1 MSAALATVDT
11 RHALA
16 RPMISAEILTA
27 EAEQRK
33 LLGQY
38 IATQM
43 TPDVDYGIIPGTKNK
58 TLLKPGAEK
67 LTDLFRCVPQFT
79 ILEKIEDWDKGLF
92 HYQFKCE
99 IVVRESNMVVAEG
112 YGSCSTREGKY
123 RWRNDE
129 RKCPSCGA
137 AAIMKSKY
145 PPRNAPEEPPGFY
158 CFQKKGGCGVEFAHD
173 DTAIV
178 DQRVGKIENPDVA
191 DQVNTVLKMA
201 KKRAH
206 VDAAISLARC
216 SDMFTQ
222 DAEDFVDN
230 SSAQQPAKTA
240 DQPPQNGTPA
250 VNSAEIAGRMIEAIN
265 SDEFTKDRKGL
276 WASMA
281 HDYDNV
287 LAKDDKAK
295 VHAEWVK
302 RVDAVD
308 SANVDPVSSAKLLKT
323 MTASIQECKS
333 IADLDQF
340 GKLVTQNHGKLTAD
354 DKKLLFECGK
364 NRRAKLVENEKLRAE
379 HGPGAEGD
387 E

>member
-1 MSAALATVDT
+1 MSAALAPVDTT

-16 RPMISAEILTA
+16 RPMISAEILAA

-79 ILEKIEDWDKGLF
+79 ILEKIEDWEKGLF

-145 PPRNAPEEPPGFY
+145 PPRNAPDEPPGFY

-173 DTAIV
+173 DTAII

-222 DAEDFVDN
+222 DAEDFVDIN
-230 SSAQQPAKTA
+230 HAPQQANKPAVETPQKGKKTETAVDPAK
-240 DQPPQNGTPA
+240 
-250 VNSAEIAGRMIEAIN
+250 SAE
-265 SDEFTKDRKGL
+265 
-276 WASMA
+276 
-281 HDYDNV
+281 
-287 LAKDDKAK
+287 
-295 VHAEWVK
+295 
-302 RVDAVD
+302 
-308 SANVDPVSSAKLLKT
+308 LLKA
-323 MTASIQECKS
+323 MTSSIAECKAL
-333 IADLDQF
+333 ADLEAF
-340 GKLVTQNHGKLTAD
+340 GKLAAQNMNKLTAE
-354 DKKLLFECGK
+354 DKKLLSECGK
-364 NRRAKLVENEKLRAE
+364 NRREKLIKNEKLRAE